1 MGLFPRMGSNPV
13 LISRLGGIAAM
24 GGYQVMDYHIY
35 VGLALMMALDIGTGY
50 AGAVVSGSVSSTKMR
65 NGLFHKLGFIC
76 AIVLAA
82 ILENM
87 CGYLDLG
94 FELTFLQPAVAAYIV
109 LTEVSSIL
117 ENIVILNP
125 SLGDTTFLAIFKN
138 RSDDGE

>member
-1 MGLFPRMGSNPV
+1 
-13 LISRLGGIAAM
+13 
-24 GGYQVMDYHIY
+24 MDYHIY
-35 VGLALMMALDIGTGY
+35 VGLLLMMLLDIATGY
-50 AGAVVSGSVSSTKMR
+50 AGAIVSGNVSSTKMR

-82 ILENM
+82 LIENM
-87 CGYLDLG
+87 CTYLDLG
-94 FELTFLQPAVAAYIV
+94 FQLTVLQPAVAAYIV

-125 SLGDTTFLAIFKN
+125 SLGENTFLAIFKN